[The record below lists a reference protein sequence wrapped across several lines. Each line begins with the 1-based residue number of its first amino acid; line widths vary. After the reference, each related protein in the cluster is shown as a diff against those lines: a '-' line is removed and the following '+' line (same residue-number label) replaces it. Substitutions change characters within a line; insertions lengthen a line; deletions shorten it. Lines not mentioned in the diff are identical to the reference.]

1 MPRKTYYKKTVRV
14 TFELPS
20 DVEAEQVHLVGEFND
35 WNAGETRLQERSDGR
50 FSTTVSLEPE
60 SEYRYRFLIDG
71 ERWENDWDA
80 DDYVSNEFGTEDSIV
95 RL

>member
-14 TFELPS
+14 TFEVPS
-20 DVEAEQVHLVGEFND
+20 EIEADAVSLVGDFND
-35 WNAGETRLQERSDGR
+35 WNPDETKLEERADGR
-50 FSTTVSLEPE
+50 FSTTLSLEPD
-60 SEYRYRFLIDG
+60 SEYRYRYLLDG

-80 DDYVSNEFGTEDSIV
+80 DDYVPNDYGSEDSLL